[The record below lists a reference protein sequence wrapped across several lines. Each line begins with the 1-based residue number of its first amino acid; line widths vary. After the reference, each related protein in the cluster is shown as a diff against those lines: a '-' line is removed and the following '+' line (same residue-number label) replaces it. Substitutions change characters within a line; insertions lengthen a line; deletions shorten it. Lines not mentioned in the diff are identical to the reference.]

1 VPGKLISVFII
12 TALLTEAAKKRGW
25 LRVFLIWKSAQG
37 RRFGS
42 AGALG
47 CAAPVLGKLV
57 KENQGECP
65 GAKPDPKLQQCG
77 KLTSVFINTTQ
88 GRSSKKKRL
97 VKVVFIGA
105 TAQGRRFGSAGLLD
119 GLHQC
124 PGRKISFTSCKRS
137 NCPGAAGAGA
147 GKLQPFPG

>member
-1 VPGKLISVFII
+1 VRKIDICFY
-12 TALLTEAAKKRGW
+12 
-25 LRVFLIWKSAQG
+25 QYY
-37 RRFGS
+37 
-42 AGALG
+42 
-47 CAAPVLGKLV
+47 
-57 KENQGECP
+57 P
-65 GAKPDPKLQQCG
+65 GAKQQ
-77 KLTSVFINTTQ
+77 
-88 GRSSKKKRL
+88 KKRL